1 MAEKSSKDIIL
12 QFAEKMAIGAGNER
26 VETLDIL
33 LALLVMESDVK
44 TIANRYGLDAEMV
57 CRYFHVELNQTK
69 TVKSIK
75 RMEMSTKCRAIVKR
89 AEGIA
94 NDLKRK
100 RATSVGDVDAGHFL
114 MAILLGNKDIIPTV
128 LTNSGINIQTILE
141 EVRKLYL
148 PVNSNRRNRDGKPKQ
163 SQKESLLDKFARSI
177 SREALLGQLD
187 AVVGRE
193 AECLRIMEILSRR
206 TKNNACLIG
215 EAGVGKTAIV
225 EGLAQQ
231 IADGLAPEKMLN
243 KEIYSLDMAAM
254 LAGTRFRGDFEERL
268 KGLMQE
274 VEDRGNV
281 ILFIDEFHT
290 IMGAGGSGDS
300 NMDASNIMK
309 PALSR
314 GKLQVIGATT
324 VDEYSK
330 YIEKDPAFSRRFQPV
345 TVDEPNRE
353 ETIKILKELRPA
365 YESFHKVSID
375 DECIESAVDLSV
387 RYINN
392 RYLPDKAIDLM
403 DETAAR
409 LGLTGYQ
416 DKNSPSNLR
425 KSAMELENDMVE
437 ALKKGDLS
445 LAKNLSS
452 KAVRKNIQADK
463 AYANSPIESWK
474 KMHPEDVAEVVSLWT
489 RIPVSKLKETE
500 SDRLLK
506 LEDILHKRVVG
517 QTEAVKAVAKAIKRG
532 RVGLKDPKRPIGSF
546 LFLGPSGVGKTEL
559 SKALAEALFGDESN
573 LVRIDM
579 SELSDRMDASKLIGA
594 APGYV
599 GYDEGGL
606 LTNAVRKHPYSV
618 VLFDEVEKAHPDI
631 FNLLLQILDDG
642 IITDGKGRSVDFKNT
657 IIILTS
663 NLGAKNIVDPH
674 TLGFISSNT
683 SPEEEHEKMKASVM
697 DEVKNAFRPEFL
709 NRLDDMIVFTSLSQD
724 EVKEIAGLQLNIL
737 KKLVKENMK
746 ITLTYGEKLK
756 QFIFTKGYD
765 PKFGARPLKRA
776 VQDYVEDLLSE
787 EILKGNIKEGMKV
800 SLGVKNDKVTVSAKE
815 V

>member
-1 MAEKSSKDIIL
+1 M
-12 QFAEKMAIGAGNER
+12 
-26 VETLDIL
+26 
-33 LALLVMESDVK
+33 
-44 TIANRYGLDAEMV
+44 
-57 CRYFHVELNQTK
+57 
-69 TVKSIK
+69 
-75 RMEMSTKCRAIVKR
+75 
-89 AEGIA
+89 
-94 NDLKRK
+94 
-100 RATSVGDVDAGHFL
+100 
-114 MAILLGNKDIIPTV
+114 
-128 LTNSGINIQTILE
+128 
-141 EVRKLYL
+141 
-148 PVNSNRRNRDGKPKQ
+148 
-163 SQKESLLDKFARSI
+163 
-177 SREALLGQLD
+177 
-187 AVVGRE
+187 
-193 AECLRIMEILSRR
+193 
-206 TKNNACLIG
+206 
-215 EAGVGKTAIV
+215 
-225 EGLAQQ
+225 
-231 IADGLAPEKMLN
+231 
-243 KEIYSLDMAAM
+243 
-254 LAGTRFRGDFEERL
+254 
-268 KGLMQE
+268 
-274 VEDRGNV
+274 
-281 ILFIDEFHT
+281 
-290 IMGAGGSGDS
+290 
-300 NMDASNIMK
+300 
-309 PALSR
+309 
-314 GKLQVIGATT
+314 
-324 VDEYSK
+324 
-330 YIEKDPAFSRRFQPV
+330 
-345 TVDEPNRE
+345 
-353 ETIKILKELRPA
+353 
-365 YESFHKVSID
+365 
-375 DECIESAVDLSV
+375 
-387 RYINN
+387 
-392 RYLPDKAIDLM
+392 
-403 DETAAR
+403 
-409 LGLTGYQ
+409 
-416 DKNSPSNLR
+416 
-425 KSAMELENDMVE
+425 
-437 ALKKGDLS
+437 
-445 LAKNLSS
+445 
-452 KAVRKNIQADK
+452 
-463 AYANSPIESWK
+463 
-474 KMHPEDVAEVVSLWT
+474 
-489 RIPVSKLKETE
+489 
-500 SDRLLK
+500 
-506 LEDILHKRVVG
+506 
-517 QTEAVKAVAKAIKRG
+517 
-532 RVGLKDPKRPIGSF
+532 GLKDPKRPIGSF